1 MRPLRKMGKP
11 EGEKGGRA
19 AKKYGSE
26 APPPGAGRRDGKGK
40 GETMEKKRGRPRKV
54 SPADREMLIGQFQDA
69 CLPVFLVDRKL
80 EVLYTNR
87 YAQESFLAMG
97 LPNGLLAVLPAD
109 SVEEC
114 IRRMGEGESFRID
127 LPLARTT
134 RISLAFS
141 PIREKDG
148 ELTGALVL
156 GTFTEDREL
165 SGLEIAAA
173 GGAAALS
180 RALRQP
186 LYEIFG
192 TLSTMGRRML
202 ANGDL
207 VDEDKE
213 YKKYIESINGAAY
226 QILRNSD
233 NLTAYLGACSDY
245 HPEKEVVNFWSRMAE
260 LLDACAIALHNNA
273 TPFSFQLPRSD
284 VRVRCRFREMEEAL
298 MNLISNAYGSARSQN
313 QVVVIGRG
321 TPEGVVVE
329 VSDHGRGILP
339 EEQEKVFSPFYS
351 KGEKGEAF
359 AGMGLGMTVARQKI
373 CGNGGTI
380 VMNSVPGEGTT
391 VAFTL
396 PVCEEPLTPRLAM
409 ESGSAPYLQSRYSSV
424 YVGLCSQA
432 TLPPQY

>member
-1 MRPLRKMGKP
+1 
-11 EGEKGGRA
+11 
-19 AKKYGSE
+19 
-26 APPPGAGRRDGKGK
+26 
-40 GETMEKKRGRPRKV
+40 
-54 SPADREMLIGQFQDA
+54 
-69 CLPVFLVDRKL
+69 
-80 EVLYTNR
+80 
-87 YAQESFLAMG
+87 
-97 LPNGLLAVLPAD
+97 
-109 SVEEC
+109 
-114 IRRMGEGESFRID
+114 
-127 LPLARTT
+127 
-134 RISLAFS
+134 
-141 PIREKDG
+141 
-148 ELTGALVL
+148 
-156 GTFTEDREL
+156 
-165 SGLEIAAA
+165 
-173 GGAAALS
+173 
-180 RALRQP
+180 
-186 LYEIFG
+186 
-192 TLSTMGRRML
+192 MGRRML

-313 QVVVIGRG
+313 QVVVIGRD

>member
-1 MRPLRKMGKP
+1 
-11 EGEKGGRA
+11 
-19 AKKYGSE
+19 
-26 APPPGAGRRDGKGK
+26 
-40 GETMEKKRGRPRKV
+40 MEKKRGRPRKV
-54 SPADREMLIGQFQDA
+54 SPADRETLIGQFQEA
-69 CLPVFLVDRKL
+69 CLPVFLVDRRL
-80 EVLYTNR
+80 EVLYANR
-87 YAQESFLAMG
+87 YAQESFRSMG
-97 LPNGLLAVLPAD
+97 LPDGLLAILPAD

-114 IRRMGEGESFRID
+114 IRRTGEGESFRID
-127 LPLARTT
+127 LPLVRAT

-141 PIREKDG
+141 PIRERDG
-148 ELTGALVL
+148 EITGALVM

-165 SGLEIAAA
+165 TGLEIAAS

-192 TLSTMGRRML
+192 TLSTIGRRML

-207 VDEDKE
+207 ADEDKE
-213 YKKYIESINGAAY
+213 YTKYIETINQAAY
-226 QILRNSD
+226 QILRNND

-245 HPEKEVVNFWSRMAE
+245 HPEKEVVNFWARMAE

-273 TPFSFQLPRSD
+273 TPFSFQLPESD
-284 VRVRCRFREMEEAL
+284 VRVRCRFREIEEAL

-313 QVVVIGRG
+313 QVAVIGRD

-329 VSDHGRGILP
+329 VTDHGRGIPP
-339 EEQEKVFSPFYS
+339 EEQERVFSPFYS
-351 KGEKGEAF
+351 RGEKGESF

-373 CGNGGTI
+373 CGNGGTL

-396 PVCEEPLTPRLAM
+396 PVCDEPLTPRLAM

-424 YVGLCSQA
+424 YVGLCGLV